1 MTHPDFGGAS
11 VTYPHKLRIR
21 SLLHSISPR
30 AEKIGAVN
38 TVVVREVSDERRL
51 LGDNTDWEG
60 IKACVLKSGVDL
72 KGKSALVLG
81 AGGAARAAVFAV
93 QEMGIMDVVV
103 NRTRAKAEDMV
114 KDFDELRFRVCGS
127 LGEVCSSGE
136 RGSRVVIACVPTE
149 MGWVRRRSRMRCLIE
164 LSLGR

>member
-38 TVVVREVSDERRL
+38 TVVVREVSGERRL

-60 IKACVLKSGVDL
+60 IKACVLRSGVDL
-72 KGKSALVLG
+72 KGKSALILG
-81 AGGAARAAVFAV
+81 AGGAARAAVL
-93 QEMGIMDVVV
+93 Q
-103 NRTRAKAEDMV
+103 
-114 KDFDELRFRVCGS
+114 C
-127 LGEVCSSGE
+127 
-136 RGSRVVIACVPTE
+136 
-149 MGWVRRRSRMRCLIE
+149 RRWGLWIWW
-164 LSLGR
+164 